1 MAQLIALKNTVI
13 DVLEHLIYY
22 HYKYPKSNRKFIG
35 FRQKMVQLEGDIHW
49 ELDSSFLS
57 VISWVFPNSI
67 KINENNIFVKV
78 GFNDSLRR
86 GSRRY
91 RERIDYD
98 VEMREKYGNL
108 SPSLNFTLIKYFHGF
123 S

>member
-1 MAQLIALKNTVI
+1 MDEVAQLIALKNTVI
-13 DVLEHLIYY
+13 DVIEHLIFY

-35 FRQKMVQLEGDIHW
+35 FSQKMAQLEGDIHW
-49 ELDSSFLS
+49 ELDSSYLS
-57 VISWVFPNSI
+57 VIQWVFPNSI

-108 SPSLNFTLIKYFHGF
+108 APS